1 MIDLVRLASA
11 DKEDDLKEMK
21 LWLFQENVRLQ
32 NERKD
37 LQDERTELD
46 ESKKRFIKE
55 RAQFRDEMNSL
66 NYRMSLERKRIKDET
81 LFFEKKMQILQDG
94 FRQLE
99 IDRRKFET
107 DKRLFESKKKSYE
120 REEGRFGYNNHSS
133 RYFENESDVADV
145 LFSGV
150 NNPLGL
156 KKRYRDLI
164 KIFHPDNMCGDANV
178 VRIINQEYEKKR
190 KE

>member
-1 MIDLVRLASA
+1 MIDLVKLASA
-11 DKEDDLKEMK
+11 DKEDDLKEIK
-21 LWLFQENVRLQ
+21 VWLFQENVRLQ
-32 NERKD
+32 NERK
-37 LQDERTELD
+37 ELED
-46 ESKKRFIKE
+46 SRSRFIKE

-66 NYRMSLERKRIKDET
+66 NHRMALERKRIKDEN

-107 DKRLFESKKKSYE
+107 DKLIFESKKKNLE
-120 REEGRFGYNNHSS
+120 RENEFNNQYNRDSY
-133 RYFENESDVADV
+133 RYTGKEADVADE

-150 NNPLGL
+150 NNSLGL

-178 VRIINQEYEKKR
+178 IQMINQVYEKR
-190 KE
+190 KKE